1 MTIILMNSE
10 NSKTSSP
17 HSLVLNLTGTTDLQ
31 RVDTRITLL
40 NISIYYRWKNI
51 EKT

>member
-17 HSLVLNLTGTTDLQ
+17 HCLLLNLSGTTDLQ
-31 RVDTRITLL
+31 RVDTYITLL
-40 NISIYYRWKNI
+40 ILASITDGR
-51 EKT
+51 T